1 MHPLDRIK
9 KKNEPT
15 VSIALMKMK
24 PKSQYAEPKEDT
36 PIDMTRDAMEEE
48 APTREE
54 ANKDSYEEC
63 PKCAKYQM
71 LIGEAIAY
79 YMQRKE
85 DSEDKPDT
93 REVEDEINAQADSMQ
108 D

>member
-1 MHPLDRIK
+1 MHSLDRIK

-36 PIDMTRDAMEEE
+36 PIDMSEDAMEE
-48 APTREE
+48 APMREE
-54 ANKDSYEEC
+54 ASKDSYEEC
-63 PKCAKYQM
+63 PKCEKYQM

-93 REVEDEINAQADSMQ
+93 REVEDKINAQADLMQ